1 MTKINGNVQ
10 EQMCPDYTITISKQT
25 ADILRARQDDRVSRF
40 DAFRHLVELCA
51 LNRSC
56 ENSESEA
63 GTATVRISALA
74 DAWHWHRHTAKTF
87 LDELVETGALTY
99 EKTPTG
105 VSIHLNCLTLT
116 AGQ

>member
-1 MTKINGNVQ
+1 MAKINGNVQ
-10 EQMCPDYTITISKQT
+10 EQMCPDYTITISKQM

-51 LNRSC
+51 LNQASGG
-56 ENSESEA
+56 SDSDA
-63 GTATVRISALA
+63 ASATVRISALA

-105 VSIHLNCLTLT
+105 VSLHLNCLTLPT
-116 AGQ
+116 GE